1 MCFYKA
7 DVETVDS
14 IGIEELTIS
23 FVCQNHPRK
32 LFRHL
37 EKVRDWEIKRS
48 AEGIYHVLGV
58 MNIIVRANEEKFKE
72 EKGMCEALREL
83 MKEEFDEQRMEGKK
97 IGEEIGESRINE
109 LNQRLAQAGR
119 VDDII
124 KAAGD
129 KIYQDS
135 LIKEFGL

>member
-83 MKEEFDEQRMEGKK
+83 MKEEFDEERREGKK
-97 IGEEIGESRINE
+97 IGESLINE

-124 KAAGD
+124 RASGD
-129 KIYQDS
+129 KAYQDS